1 MRRFAIVAALLASSS
16 IADARSEKTLAY
28 PRDQAWPTAVRFVRV
43 DEHLKIVEKDRDA
56 GYVLFELKEDKQTF
70 RGSLEV
76 IDATVDGQ
84 HVVKF
89 VIEIADRPSW
99 TEIAMLNRLEYK
111 LREELGAP
119 SPTPPPVDKKPK
131 PKGDGDAP
139 KKDPPAGDEPGPSTD
154 DPPPPDGPPISPT
167 P

>member
-1 MRRFAIVAALLASSS
+1 MRRFAIAAALLASSS
-16 IADARSEKTLAY
+16 VADARSEKTLAY

-43 DEHLKIVEKDRDA
+43 DEHLKIVEKDSDA

-76 IDATVDGQ
+76 IDATVDGR

-89 VIEIADRPSW
+89 IVEIADRPSW
-99 TEIAMLNRLEYK
+99 TEIAMLTRLEHK

-119 SPTPPPVDKKPK
+119 APTPTPDKKPK
-131 PKGDGDAP
+131 PKGDDDAP
-139 KKDPPAGDEPGPSTD
+139 KKDPPKGDEPGAGKD
-154 DPPPPDGPPISPT
+154 DPPPSDGPPISPT